1 MDKPLKSLTHGQ
13 CNARPTVTFPAAG
26 HHRPSP
32 YQIILLD
39 DRDICV
45 WTTCI
50 EKTLKYSNCLYFRIL
65 LLEILLYACLVIGCR
80 VYVVENSCYCSG
92 KQWVVQGSCIQHYQC
107 DTSECLLS
115 SINFFVIHFVNYYCT
130 LPSVLWR
137 CWLGG
142 RKGIRPVK
150 NEWWG
155 VGVVVCLERGAD
167 LHMAQQ
173 MPLPLTVSCSSKI
186 QIVLPFWYRLTQVVL
201 EKRPLNGCS
210 NYYCTK

>member
-1 MDKPLKSLTHGQ
+1 MSVVSVLISRRLW
-13 CNARPTVTFPAAG
+13 A
-26 HHRPSP
+26 HRWINHWSFWRVASAMPDLQLLFQLQGITAPSP

-115 SINFFVIHFVNYYCT
+115 SINFFIIHFVNYY
-130 LPSVLWR
+130 S
-137 CWLGG
+137 
-142 RKGIRPVK
+142 
-150 NEWWG
+150 
-155 VGVVVCLERGAD
+155 
-167 LHMAQQ
+167 
-173 MPLPLTVSCSSKI
+173 
-186 QIVLPFWYRLTQVVL
+186 
-201 EKRPLNGCS
+201 
-210 NYYCTK
+210 TK